1 MSNNV
6 FRILSLDGG
15 GARGLFIASTLRKIE
30 EKYEIK
36 FHEYFDL
43 IVGTS
48 TGSIIA
54 SALALGVNIKIIE
67 KMYIEEMEKI
77 FKKDIL
83 KNGIIQSKYDNKYLR
98 ELLETAFKN
107 KTFENAETELMIT
120 TTNIVNGEAVILTN
134 RNCYDIKLIDA
145 ILSSCA
151 APIFFDP
158 LKIDEE
164 RIFADGGLW
173 ANNPSLTAISEV
185 LSDTE
190 HKKELKDI
198 KILSIGT
205 GEERM
210 INKFDAKQWGWGI
223 ANWANPLIKI
233 IFQLGS
239 KSVHNVVNKLLSEEN
254 YIRLDYETN
263 SILEIDVADKDTDEK
278 AKNTIEENKEKLG
291 KFFSDK
297 ERNKEIVKKQNFFH
311 KIFKKKKKK

>member
-1 MSNNV
+1 MSDNV

-30 EKYEIK
+30 EEYGIK

-43 IVGTS
+43 IAGTS

-54 SALALGVNIKIIE
+54 SALALGIDIKTIE
-67 KMYIEEMEKI
+67 KMYMDEMEKI
-77 FKKDIL
+77 FKKDLL
-83 KNGIIQSKYDNKYLR
+83 KNGIIQSKYDNKYLK
-98 ELLETAFKN
+98 ELLEKAFKS
-107 KTFENAETELMIT
+107 KTFQNARTELLIT
-120 TTNIVNGEAVILTN
+120 TTNIVNGEGVILTN
-134 RNCYDIKLIDA
+134 RNCQDIKLIDA

-173 ANNPSLTAISEV
+173 ANNPSLTAISEI
-185 LSDTE
+185 LSDEE
-190 HKKELKDI
+190 HKRELKDI

-205 GEERM
+205 GEEKM
-210 INKFDAKQWGWGI
+210 TNKFDGKQWGWGI

-239 KSVHNVVNKLLSEEN
+239 KSIHNVVKKLLSEEN
-254 YIRLDYETN
+254 YIRLDYEAN
-263 SILEIDVADKDTDEK
+263 SILEIDIADKDTNEK
-278 AKNTIEENKEKLG
+278 AENTVDENKEKLE

-297 ERNKEIVKKQNFFH
+297 NKNKETMKKQSFFN
-311 KIFKKKKKK
+311 KIFKNKKRK